1 MDAPGVL
8 RAIEQSI
15 SDTLGRRIGP
25 DENFFEA
32 GLTSL
37 TLVRLHEASTRG
49 LCDPFPVTAMFGY
62 PNLRA
67 LRRYL
72 LERAAPAQ
80 PSAPTG
86 ADPRRL
92 GAARRRLRVQMRAQ
106 MHGSS
111 GGEWS

>member
-1 MDAPGVL
+1 
-8 RAIEQSI
+8 
-15 SDTLGRRIGP
+15 
-25 DENFFEA
+25 
-32 GLTSL
+32 
-37 TLVRLHEASTRG
+37 
-49 LCDPFPVTAMFGY
+49 MFGY